1 MTNPD
6 PLASHPS
13 EGDLELYALGRLPEG
28 AIPAVEEHLLLCES
42 CRHKTTEFE
51 ELGRAFRDYRA
62 APPRAA
68 ARAGLRRP
76 TYWAAGLAAAAV
88 LVLAIAVVPSSPAP
102 PARVELTSWRGE
114 AETSPVPAG
123 RRLDLV
129 LSANGLPDGAVEVAV
144 AGGGGEI
151 VWQGPGRREANRV
164 RALVDEPLGAG
175 QYWVRILGGGR
186 LQREFPLRVGD
197 AP

>member
-13 EGDLELYALGRLPEG
+13 EGDLELYALGRLSEE
-28 AIPAVEEHLLLCES
+28 AVPAVEEHLLLCES
-42 CRHKTTEFE
+42 CQYKTTEFE

-76 TYWAAGLAAAAV
+76 VYWAAGFGAVAV
-88 LVLAIAVVPSSPAP
+88 LVLVLAVVPSGPAP
-102 PARVELTSWRGE
+102 VARVELTSWRGE
-114 AETSPVPAG
+114 ADRSAVPVG

-129 LSANGLPDGAVEVAV
+129 LSANGLPDGAVQVELA
-144 AGGGGEI
+144 ASGGEI
-151 VWQGPGRREANRV
+151 VWRGPASREANRV
-164 RALVDEPLGAG
+164 RVLVKVPLGAG

-186 LQREFPLRVGD
+186 LLREFPLRVGD
-197 AP
+197 VP